1 MINNAST
8 LIRRNLPTRSSLSAE
23 YLTLF
28 LLGLGISLLGM
39 VFSQSEDMGVF
50 ITVSSLIGKGYRLY
64 ADVFD
69 IKDPLFFYSFAIIHK
84 FFGITGMY
92 LFDAFITALALPLSY
107 RIGLKLQLSKNLG
120 FLASC
125 LFFLSLTGLYGS
137 SLRSQILGIVLLLY
151 LVIKLIDE
159 KWSGVGI
166 LLSLI
171 LFTKMPI
178 FLIAFCM
185 TASVFFLKFTSD
197 RLKKIIFSGGLTTFI
212 ILAILQIRG
221 ELIGYIE
228 MVKENFLYSSN
239 YQIIVGQ
246 QEGILGHFAIWNG
259 SEKRFSSFLICLLTI
274 LYLRQDI
281 NRKNS
286 KLFLLALGANL
297 GTAGFLLLTA
307 MWSHHL
313 QIISFYILFDLLALL
328 STVDESKLKHLPFR
342 SKQIKLDED
351 KRSGLN
357 VKVTA
362 ALLSLIALI
371 SNSGWVFPLK
381 PEMPAH
387 SYVNFIWSKPTEI
400 SMLESVEKVTPLGG
414 KFARLGMND
423 DMGFGAFLDSKWE
436 LTCERFMI
444 GGSESQKTIHSFL
457 GCLKSE
463 PDIILTSPFYE
474 SQKDRLGTYG
484 DYFIQSQKIL
494 RSLFHC
500 NEGPVAGYNFCI
512 RKALVLSKSE
522 LTP

>member
-1 MINNAST
+1 MINNAKT
-8 LIRRNLPTRSSLSAE
+8 LITRNLPTRSSLNAE

-28 LLGLGISLLGM
+28 FLGLGISLLGM
-39 VFSQSEDMGVF
+39 VISQSEDMGVF

-69 IKDPLFFYSFAIIHK
+69 IKDPLFFYSLALVQK

-107 RIGLKLQLSKNLG
+107 RIALKLQINKNLG

-159 KWSGVGI
+159 KWNAVGF

-171 LFTKMPI
+171 LFTKMPF
-178 FLIAFCM
+178 FLIAFSM
-185 TASVFFLKFTSD
+185 SASVFFLKFTLN
-197 RLKKIIFSGGLTTFI
+197 RLKSVIISSGLTTI
-212 ILAILQIRG
+212 IVLTILQIRG
-221 ELIGYIE
+221 EFIGYIE

-239 YQIIVGQ
+239 YQIIAGQ

-259 SEKRFSSFLICLLTI
+259 SEKRFTSFLICLLTI
-274 LYLRQDI
+274 LYLRKDI

-307 MWSHHL
+307 LWPHHL

-328 STVDESKLKHLPFR
+328 STVDGSKLNQMPFK
-342 SKQIKLDED
+342 SKQTKLQED
-351 KRSGLN
+351 KRTGLN
-357 VKVTA
+357 IKVAA
-362 ALLSLIALI
+362 ALLSLIALM

-381 PEMPAH
+381 SEMPTH
-387 SYVNFIWSKPTEI
+387 SYVNFSWSKPTEI
-400 SMLESVEKVTPLGG
+400 SMLESIEKVIPLGG
-414 KFARLGMND
+414 RFARLGMND
-423 DMGFGAFLDSKWE
+423 DTGFGAFIDAKWK

-444 GGSESQKTIHSFL
+444 GGSESQKTINSFL
-457 GCLKSE
+457 TCLRSE
-463 PDIILTSPFYE
+463 PDIILTSPFYV
-474 SQKDRLGTYG
+474 SQKNRPGTYG
-484 DYFIQSQKIL
+484 DYFVQSQKIL
-494 RSLFHC
+494 SSLFYC
-500 NEGPVAGYNFCI
+500 NEGPVTGYTFCI
-512 RKALVLSKSE
+512 RKALVPNKSE
-522 LTP
+522 FTP